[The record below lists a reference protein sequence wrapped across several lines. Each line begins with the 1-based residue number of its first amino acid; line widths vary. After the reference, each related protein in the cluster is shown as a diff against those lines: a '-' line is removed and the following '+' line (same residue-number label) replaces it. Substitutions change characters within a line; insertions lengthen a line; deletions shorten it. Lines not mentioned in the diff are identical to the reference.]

1 MSLIGNFLSPGARIF
16 KLLAYN
22 GTRDELRGLGLVDWL
37 SKRVIPDDPQ
47 VLVQEVLVE
56 GMDSAWFEP
65 KKRLSDKVMLYFHG
79 GGYCVCSWQTHR
91 SLIGRLS
98 RAAGMKTLAV
108 NYRLAPENPFPAA
121 IEDGVKAYQFLLQT
135 HAPENI
141 VLGGDSAGGGLCM
154 GLMLALKQQKISLPS
169 KVIALSPW
177 LDLSVPEEAYTG
189 FLIKDPMLTIPVLK
203 VWANRYLDTTHP
215 QNPLASPLYGDLT
228 GLPPILIHVGE
239 REMLLSDTI
248 RFVEKARE
256 AGVDAHMQLWP
267 GMVHVFQFLHTVMP
281 EAKRSIEELGDFL
294 RK

>member
-22 GTRDELRGLGLVDWL
+22 GTRDELRGLGMIDWL

-47 VLVQEVLVE
+47 VKVKKLLVE
-56 GMDSAWFEP
+56 GMEAAWFEP
-65 KKRLSDKVMLYFHG
+65 KTILSNKVMLYFHG

-98 RAAGMKTLAV
+98 RAAGMKTLAI

-121 IEDGVKAYQFLLQT
+121 LEDGLKAYQFLLKSN
-135 HAPENI
+135 APEKI
-141 VLGGDSAGGGLCM
+141 VLAGDSAGGGLCM
-154 GLMLALKQQKISLPS
+154 GLLLYLKQLDIPHPN

-177 LDLSVPEEAYTG
+177 LDLSVPEESYAAD
-189 FLIKDPMLTIPVLK
+189 LNQDPMLTIPAVK
-203 VWANRYLDTTHP
+203 VWANRYLNTTHP
-215 QNPLASPLYGDLT
+215 QHPLASPLYGDLS
-228 GLPPILIHVGE
+228 GLPPLLIHVGE

-267 GMVHVFQFLHTVMP
+267 GMVHVFQFLHTIMP
-281 EAKRSIEELGDFL
+281 EAKQSIEELGSFL
-294 RK
+294 QK